1 MFPSFVAQPSHTM
14 ADHPSSPRWR
24 SPTWNW
30 IRRQRRGGLGR
41 MRKFVEMLGRT
52 SIGFYFYN
60 DIYWIPFSISYLLCV
75 ST

>member
-30 IRRQRRGGLGR
+30 IRRQRRGRPWENEKICGNAG
-41 MRKFVEMLGRT
+41 K
-52 SIGFYFYN
+52 N
-60 DIYWIPFSISYLLCV
+60 IYWILFL
-75 ST
+75 